1 MKKIN
6 YHVLA
11 LIVANLIWGA
21 ASPIFKFSLQN
32 MPPFS
37 LAFLRFL
44 LACLIMYP
52 FIHKKLAWSD
62 LRNKSLWLF
71 GLLGITINIGFFF
84 LALEHTDSINAPI
97 IGSTGP
103 IIILIGSI
111 LFLKE
116 KVKLHSIVGILLAF
130 TGILIIILQPIINK
144 GLDGAILGN
153 LLLIIATFGSVGSTL
168 IGKKILKAD
177 NFLAFTFWSFFIG
190 VATFFPL
197 MIREFIAQPTW
208 LANLDYRGWIG
219 ILFGSILSSVVA
231 YCLYNL
237 ALAKLPAFKVS
248 VFAYMDPVVAIL
260 IAIPL
265 LGEKITPVF
274 IVGSTLV
281 FLGILI
287 AEKRL
292 HWHPIHKIF
301 NSNLE

>member
-6 YHVLA
+6 YPVLA
-11 LIVANLIWGA
+11 LIAANLIWGA

-32 MPPFS
+32 IPPFS

-44 LACLIMYP
+44 IACLIMYP
-52 FIHKKLAWSD
+52 FIHQKLAWSD
-62 LRNKSLWLF
+62 LKSKSLWLF

-103 IIILIGSI
+103 IIILLGSI

-116 KVKLHSIVGILLAF
+116 KVKLHAIVGILLAF
-130 TGILIIILQPIINK
+130 AGILTIILQPIPQK
-144 GLDGAILGN
+144 GLDGSFTGN
-153 LLLIIATFGSVGSTL
+153 LLLVIATFGSVGSIL
-168 IGKKILKAD
+168 IGKKILKPD
-177 NFLAFTFWSFFIG
+177 NFLGYTFWSFFIG
-190 VATFFPL
+190 IITFFPL
-197 MIREFIAQPTW
+197 MMREFLIQPTW
-208 LANLDYRGWIG
+208 IANMDHRGWAG
-219 ILFGSILSSVVA
+219 ILFGSVLSSVVA

-265 LGEKITPVF
+265 LGEKLTTTFLI
-274 IVGSTLV
+274 GSALV
-281 FLGILI
+281 FVGIMI
-287 AEKRL
+287 AEKRV
-292 HWHPIHKIF
+292 HWHPLHKI
-301 NSNLE
+301 LEG